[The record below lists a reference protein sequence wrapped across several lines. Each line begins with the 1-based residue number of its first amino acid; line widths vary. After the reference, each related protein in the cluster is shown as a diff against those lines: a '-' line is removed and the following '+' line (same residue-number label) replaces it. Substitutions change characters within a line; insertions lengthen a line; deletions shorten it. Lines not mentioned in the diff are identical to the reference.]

1 MQGFLRNNAIVWP
14 ITTKSKNSE
23 KEDLLMLLQMNG
35 VKGVVNYNQQDVV
48 LMSLAGKILTGALLK
63 IRSDRVTFESVNRSY
78 NIFETCKYFIHA

>member
-1 MQGFLRNNAIVWP
+1 
-14 ITTKSKNSE
+14 
-23 KEDLLMLLQMNG
+23 MNG

-78 NIFETCKYFIHA
+78 NIFETCK